1 MKPARCRHNWSGKM
15 DILEQM
21 HDKARELGVR
31 NGESAAEFR
40 ARDPKAADLLA
51 EFQRANMGAI
61 VREIAGV
68 VGK

>member
-1 MKPARCRHNWSGKM
+1 M